1 MASLTVP
8 IFHVWF
14 FTAALCRQIG
24 ALQTS
29 SVQPEEAE
37 GQQMSQEL
45 RSDGVLIK
53 VSQPLAKKAL
63 LQGDFDED
71 SHQTKHL
78 PAHLYQSADALIEE
92 VKTLGDSGKC
102 AVPFSTTWEAD
113 TKDPK
118 KKLFV
123 ARLGHSTAT
132 KGMLIVSNEHAREAI
147 TAEVSKSFIKWACA
161 GSKSAQLLFASMH
174 ITMVPVVNL
183 AGRRLVDDGSRPCQR
198 FTADEGEGE
207 IDLNRNMDVDFEAG
221 GDHGAAPFSTYQA
234 RILRRLA
241 ADEKPLAYV
250 DLHSGFNSLMVPWG
264 SRSYTTADY
273 PDQKKLL
280 DRVAK
285 GSCPKCKMGSNCK
298 VIGYRN
304 PGEIIDHMYQ
314 KQGIKY
320 STLWE
325 IYNGKDESNCLEYFN
340 PLEKK
345 AYDATVARWTRAL
358 QTFTHGVRRNVKVGE
373 RSTPAPLGKDPI
385 AKDGQIRDTMLTQ
398 LGEKQ
403 LPLGVDAV
411 GSFLTT

>member
-1 MASLTVP
+1 MASLTLP

-14 FTAALCRQIG
+14 FAAALFRQTG

-29 SVQPEEAE
+29 SVQQEEAE
-37 GQQMSQEL
+37 GEQMSQEL

-53 VSQPLAKKAL
+53 VSRPPAKNAL
-63 LQGDFDED
+63 LQGDDEEAFQ
-71 SHQTKHL
+71 QTKKL

-102 AVPFSTTWEAD
+102 AVPFSTTWETD
-113 TKDPK
+113 EKDPK
-118 KKLFV
+118 NKLFV
-123 ARLGHSTAT
+123 ARLGHSNAT

-161 GSKSAQLLFASMH
+161 GSKSAQLLFSSMH

-183 AGRRLVDDGSRPCQR
+183 AGRRLVDDGSHPCQR

-207 IDLNRNMDVDFEAG
+207 IDLNRNMDVDFEAS

-250 DLHSGFNSLMVPWG
+250 DLHSGFHSLMVPWG

-273 PDQKKLL
+273 PDQKRLL
-280 DRVAK
+280 DQVAK
-285 GSCPKCKMGSNCK
+285 SSCPKCEIGSNCK

-314 KQGIKY
+314 KQGIKH

-325 IYNGKDESNCLEYFN
+325 IYDGKDEANCLEYFN
-340 PLEKK
+340 PLDKK
-345 AYDATVARWTRAL
+345 EYDATVARWTRAL

-373 RSTPAPLGKDPI
+373 HSTPAPLGKDPI
-385 AKDGQIRDTMLTQ
+385 ANDGEMRDTMLTQ
-398 LGEKQ
+398 LSENQ
-403 LPLGVDAV
+403 FPLGVEAD

>member
-1 MASLTVP
+1 MASLTVS
-8 IFHVWF
+8 IFRVLF
-14 FTAALCRQIG
+14 FTAALCRQVG

-29 SVQPEEAE
+29 SLSQEEAE
-37 GQQMSQEL
+37 GQQSQEL

-53 VSQPLAKKAL
+53 VKQPHAQNAF
-63 LQGDFDED
+63 LQGDDEED
-71 SHQTKHL
+71 FRQTKHL
-78 PAHLYQSADALIEE
+78 PAQLYQSADALIAE

-102 AVPFSTTWEAD
+102 AVAFSTTWEAD

-123 ARLGHSTAT
+123 ARLGHSNAT
-132 KGMLIVSNEHAREAI
+132 KGMLIVANEHAREAI
-147 TAEVSKSFIKWACA
+147 TAETAKSFIKWACA

-174 ITMVPVVNL
+174 ITVVPVVNL
-183 AGRRLVDDGSRPCQR
+183 AGRRLIDDGSHPCQR

-207 IDLNRNMDVDFEAG
+207 IDLNRNMDVDFEAS

-264 SRSYTTADY
+264 SRSYTTADF
-273 PDQKKLL
+273 PDQKRLL

-285 GSCPKCKMGSNCK
+285 SSCPKCEIGSNCK

-314 KQGIKY
+314 KQGVKY

-340 PLEKK
+340 PLDKK

-373 RSTPAPLGKDPI
+373 HSTPAAL
-385 AKDGQIRDTMLTQ
+385 DGQMLTQ